1 VYVVSRLRESLS
13 GSLSVSSIRH
23 VIGIGRLGI
32 FGGDLGEGGRCLCFL
47 DGGGVS
53 VLRCVGCVGGFV
65 GCVCAM
71 VGDDGS
77 CVGRVW
83 FVCGVC
89 LVVVWLFGRVWVFVV
104 CVLLGVV
111 GGCVLRGGLRRLP
124 ALKTS
129 FVVCGC
135 FVVVVLLSGFGC
147 LGRGASE
154 KVVRVSCSMGR
165 FFRLRGFSIVVVGFL

>member
-1 VYVVSRLRESLS
+1 M
-13 GSLSVSSIRH
+13 
-23 VIGIGRLGI
+23 
-32 FGGDLGEGGRCLCFL
+32 
-47 DGGGVS
+47 
-53 VLRCVGCVGGFV
+53 

-83 FVCGVC
+83 FGSGVC
-89 LVVVWLFGRVWVFVV
+89 LVVVWLLGRVWVFVV

-111 GGCVLRGGLRRLP
+111 RGCDLRGDLRRLP

-129 FVVCGC
+129 FVFCGC

-147 LGRGASE
+147 LERGASE
-154 KVVRVSCSMGR
+154 KVVCVSCSMGR
-165 FFRLRGFSIVVVGFL
+165 FFYCGGFS

>member
-1 VYVVSRLRESLS
+1 MFVFFRW
-13 GSLSVSSIRH
+13 
-23 VIGIGRLGI
+23 
-32 FGGDLGEGGRCLCFL
+32 
-47 DGGGVS
+47 GGVN
-53 VLRCVGCVGGFV
+53 VLRCVGCVNRFV
-65 GCVCAM
+65 GCVCAL

-77 CVGRVW
+77 CVGKVW
-83 FVCGVC
+83 FGGGVC
-89 LVVVWLFGRVWVFVV
+89 LVVVWLFGCVWVFVV

-111 GGCVLRGGLRRLP
+111 RGCVLRGGLRRLP

-165 FFRLRGFSIVVVGFL
+165 FFRQRGFSIVVVGFL